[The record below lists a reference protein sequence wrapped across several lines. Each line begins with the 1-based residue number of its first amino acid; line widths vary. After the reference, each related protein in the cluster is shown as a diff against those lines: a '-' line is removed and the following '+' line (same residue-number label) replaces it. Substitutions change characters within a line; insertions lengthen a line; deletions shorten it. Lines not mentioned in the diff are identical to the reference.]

1 MERLGLTAPDAALH
15 ELFIADVGVGC
26 DAAIALE
33 ASLFVILWSSEKGG
47 FFLVALPKIIQ
58 SWPLFTAKPRIRR

>member
-15 ELFIADVGVGC
+15 ELFIADVGVGY

-33 ASLFVILWSSEKGG
+33 ARLFVILWSSDK
-47 FFLVALPKIIQ
+47 
-58 SWPLFTAKPRIRR
+58 